1 MHPKLP
7 NSWKWLNPNR
17 LAYLLIS
24 VWALAGG
31 VVTATELRFAQV
43 LERQIQAVFFEIRG
57 PIQPPENIVILTIDE
72 ESLSQAQQY
81 EADPEKYPHLEP
93 LQSWPWKRSGYAT
106 VIDRLMKAGAKTVSL
121 DLIFSDPSSYG
132 TEDDDRLRQIM
143 QRYPGKIT
151 LAASYESSVTPQG
164 ALNQLVSPN
173 PVIYENDA
181 GTMTKPSIGFV
192 NYLPDVNGRIHLLG
206 SQYQERV
213 IRPLG
218 LDDTLPSFDEATLQ
232 AAGISYPEPKGEE
245 IFFYGPR
252 YTFPTVPFY
261 HILEPRNWNGYLKQ
275 GQYFKDKIVLIG
287 PTATSL
293 QDLHP
298 TPFSGNWRYPFLMPG
313 VEIHANAIATLMQN
327 RAISTLFTTPQRGL
341 LVLVGVMIVGWG
353 INFLSDRPVTRA
365 IGSLALA
372 LGWAA
377 IGYFSLIHAGVI
389 LPAAVPVLLIA
400 LSGLSSLG
408 TGTLSEQFEKLR
420 LRRTLERYVAAPVV
434 KEILSQPEDFQA
446 LLQGRKLK
454 AAVMFCDIRGFTNLS
469 LKVPP
474 EQLVAQLNAY
484 LNVMVQAI
492 IESRGT
498 VDKFIGDAVMAEF
511 GSPISQGEK
520 NDALNAVKAALI
532 MRKAL
537 ADLRQ
542 QWQQQNQPL
551 LFNGIGINFG
561 EVIAGNI
568 GSVQRLEYTVIGDT
582 VNIAS
587 RVEGLTKQFITDIL
601 ITDSVYN
608 LVQDEVEAIFLGRH
622 PLRGRDGMVSL
633 YSLVGWKGEDTALYH
648 QVQHDLKKAQ
658 LERQREEKGE

>member
-1 MHPKLP
+1 MTSKLP
-7 NSWKWLNPNR
+7 TFSWKWLSPNR

-24 VWALAGG
+24 IWALAGG
-31 VVTATELRFAQV
+31 VVTAAELRFAQV

-57 PIQPPENIVILTIDE
+57 PIQPPDNIVILTIDE

-81 EADPEKYPHLEP
+81 GADPEKYPYLEP

-132 TEDDDRLRQIM
+132 AEDDEALRQII
-143 QRYPGKIT
+143 QRYPGRVT
-151 LAASYESSVTPQG
+151 LAASYESSVTPEG
-164 ALNQLVSPN
+164 ALNQLVAPN
-173 PVIYENDA
+173 PVIYQDDA
-181 GTMTKPSIGFV
+181 GQGATPSIGFV
-192 NYLPDVNGRIHLLG
+192 NYLPDANGRIYLLG
-206 SQYQERV
+206 SQYQERI

-218 LDDTLPSFDEATLQ
+218 LNDLPSFDEATLQ
-232 AAGISYPEPKGEE
+232 AAGISYPKPKGEE

-252 YTFPTVPFY
+252 YTFPTVPFF
-261 HILEPRNWNGYLKQ
+261 HILEPKNWNGYLKQ

-327 RAISTLFTTPQRGL
+327 RAISSTLLTSPQRGL
-341 LVLVGVMIVGWG
+341 LVLLGVMLVGWG
-353 INFLSDRPVTRA
+353 ISSLSDRPVSRA
-365 IGSLALA
+365 MWSLAIA
-372 LGWAA
+372 FGWAA
-377 IGYFSLIHAGVI
+377 IGYFSLIQAGFI
-389 LPAAVPVLLIA
+389 IPTAVPVLLIA

-434 KEILSQPEDFQA
+434 REILSQPEDFQA
-446 LLQGRKLK
+446 LLQGRRLK

-492 IESRGT
+492 ITARGT

-511 GSPISQGEK
+511 GSPVSQGEK
-520 NDALNAVKAALI
+520 NDVLNAVKAALS

-542 QWQQQNQPL
+542 QWKKQNQPL

-561 EVIAGNI
+561 EVIAGNV

-601 ITDSVYN
+601 ITDSVYD
-608 LVQDEVEAIFLGRH
+608 LVQNEIEAIFLGEH
-622 PLRGRDGMVSL
+622 PLRGRDGMVGL
-633 YSLVGWKGEDTALYH
+633 YSLVGLKGEDSTLYY

-658 LERQREEKGE
+658 EERQREDG